1 MKSLTFSLTAIILF
15 ALSIMSGLR
24 AEEKKLNVS
33 RGDKLVISINY
44 GEISIS
50 TWDKN
55 ELVIKSDAVENKNEK
70 GLEISQKGN
79 TVTVTGGTE
88 GSDIFISAPSDFN
101 FDVRTG
107 AGSVSIKG
115 NVSGKVELK
124 TSGGDIKTDNI
135 YGSLDVSTSGGNVSI
150 RNVKGS
156 VKINS
161 GGGDLNAGDIEGD
174 IVLKTGGGSVNVGK
188 VTKSLKL
195 KTGGGNIAVTG
206 TGTDAVINTGGGNI
220 LVDKSDGKLALTTG
234 GGDIRL
240 NNPKDELIA
249 KTGSG
254 SIYIQNVSNKMN
266 IYTGSGDVDIF
277 CTSLYNGNSEIKS
290 NNGDVILNL
299 PPNIKATVIAKV
311 NSQELSDQDDSDID
325 NIKSDFKAATID
337 RHKDPNVIIAVY
349 QINGG
354 GGNINVTVANGSIEL
369 KKSGNTR

>member
-1 MKSLTFSLTAIILF
+1 MKSLTFNLTAIIFF
-15 ALSIMSGLR
+15 ALSIMFGLR

-33 RGDKLVISINY
+33 KGDKLVININY

-55 ELVIKSDAVENKNEK
+55 ELVIKSDAKINGHEK
-70 GLEISQKGN
+70 ELEISQAGRV
-79 TVTVTGGTE
+79 VTVTGGSD
-88 GSDIFISAPSDFN
+88 GSDIFISAPYDFN

-115 NVSGKVELK
+115 NISGKVELR
-124 TSGGDIKTDNI
+124 TSGGDITTDNI
-135 YGSLDVSTSGGNVSI
+135 YGSLDVSTSGGNVI
-150 RNVKGS
+150 IGNVKGGA
-156 VKINS
+156 KINS
-161 GGGDLNAGDIEGD
+161 GGGDLKAGDIEGD
-174 IVLKTGGGSVNVGK
+174 IVLKTGGGSVKVGK

-195 KTGGGNIAVTG
+195 KTGGGNILVTG
-206 TGTDAVINTGGGNI
+206 SGSDAVINTGGGNI
-220 LVDKSDGKLALTTG
+220 LVDKSDGKLELTTG

-254 SIYIQNVSNKMN
+254 SIYVQNASGKMN
-266 IYTGSGDVDIF
+266 IYTGSGDADIF
-277 CTSLYNGNSEIKS
+277 CTSSYKGNSEIKT

-299 PPNIKATVIAKV
+299 PPNIKATVTAKV
-311 NSQELSDQDDSDID
+311 NSRGSSDQNDSDID
-325 NIKSDFKAATID
+325 NIKSDFKATTID
-337 RHKDPNVIIAVY
+337 RHKDENVIIVVY